1 MKTKTA
7 APAQPLATLKFSKT
21 REGKPVLSVTR
32 RDGTVAWQKQH
43 AFFPVHDLTHY
54 AIETTL
60 GLRRAFWGMMAD
72 GWEFSDFGTPWP
84 RGPMP
89 NLPEALLAEA
99 SAGWFDSFGRL
110 VESDEEGAAALN
122 AQLATYFQQ
131 NGLGDPRI
139 LTVDEF
145 TRIRAVRGE
154 LAARWHALGPREA
167 MELAFTV
174 E

>member
-1 MKTKTA
+1 QRRAHPCRA
-7 APAQPLATLKFSKT
+7 AGRPPDRRRRARTHPPRGGGDGRRAARCAVALDTGESIMQTTVQALAVLKFSKT

-60 GLRRAFWGMMAD
+60 GLRHAFWGMMAD

-89 NLPEALLAEA
+89 NLPQALLAEA
-99 SAGWFDSFGRL
+99 SAGWFDSFGR
-110 VESDEEGAAALN
+110 
-122 AQLATYFQQ
+122 
-131 NGLGDPRI
+131 
-139 LTVDEF
+139 
-145 TRIRAVRGE
+145 
-154 LAARWHALGPREA
+154 
-167 MELAFTV
+167 
-174 E
+174 